1 MNIFG
6 KTFGLLLGLA
16 LIAVLGWAAWLG
28 LEYVGALFAT
38 LDAQVAKVTAIGSGV
53 VLVAAAI
60 ISSAVRNRSAKSEV
74 THAREQKTGVYQ
86 FFVECWQD
94 PATAS
99 HRHIA
104 LDRLLAL
111 HGGAAVIKA
120 HMALRAIA
128 REKGAAH
135 PDTAA
140 QLGNALLE
148 IRRDLGGSA
157 AARGIG
163 AGELQQLILGSQAP
177 FGAHAVG
184 RHNA

>member
-6 KTFGLLLGLA
+6 KTFGLLVGLA

-28 LEYVGALFAT
+28 LERRRALR
-38 LDAQVAKVTAIGSGV
+38 DAGRPGRQGDRDRLGV